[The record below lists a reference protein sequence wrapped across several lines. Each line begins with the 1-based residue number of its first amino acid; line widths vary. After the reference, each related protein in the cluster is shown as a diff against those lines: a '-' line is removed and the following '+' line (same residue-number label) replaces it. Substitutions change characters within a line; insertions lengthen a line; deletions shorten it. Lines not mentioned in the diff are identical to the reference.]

1 MPIQYPSPQPTIG
14 PNPREVATVQVG
26 AAVFTDW
33 ETIWL
38 QHRLAESHSIF
49 RFTCAERDPIPGVNE
64 FQKLQWRPGDPAAV
78 LLGGVP
84 AFAGVIIERQ
94 VAYDGTSHSVQL
106 TGKGQTYWGAESSVD
121 TTDNNGNFD
130 GMTVQQVYETVFGK
144 YPGGKLIWGT
154 PNPRPFPYLSCQ
166 PGEKNWDFVERICR
180 PRGMVLGSDFA
191 GNYLLI
197 GPHTPPL
204 IYRCIEGENI
214 KKLQM
219 IWNKDYFKTSYGIQ
233 SQAQGSDDQ
242 NGTAASEMECQVH
255 GNANIHSELHTP
267 AEQPVKTK
275 EELCERAQFEQ
286 IWVEGA
292 EIECHVTVQGW
303 FPPGFDDIWRVG
315 MNVYIWSPMA
325 CLDMILKIQ
334 TATFTQDNNSG
345 TQTEL
350 ELVLPWKLRGQAPYN
365 VGKAGVPQDP
375 VTNPT
380 PAPTPSQVQQS
391 QQSPFEPTPQQWQ
404 DLVAGITP
412 TS

>member
-1 MPIQYPSPQPTIG
+1 VPIQYPSPQPTIG
-14 PNPREVATVQVG
+14 PNPREIATVQVG
-26 AAVFTDW
+26 EAVFTDW

-38 QHRLAESHSIF
+38 QHRLAEAYSWF
-49 RFTCAERDPIPGVNE
+49 RFTCAEREPIPGVNE
-64 FQKLQWRPGDPAAV
+64 WQKLQFRPGDPAAV

-94 VAYDGTSHSVQL
+94 VAYDATSHSVQL
-106 TGKGQTYWGAESSVD
+106 TGKGLTYWGAESSVD
-121 TTDNNGNFD
+121 TTETNGNFD
-130 GMTVQQVYETVFGK
+130 GKTVDEVFKEVFAK
-144 YPGGKLIWGT
+144 YPGQKLNWGT

-166 PGEKNWDFVERICR
+166 PGEKNWDFVERVCR

-197 GPHTPPL
+197 SAHTPP
-204 IYRCIEGENI
+204 IMYRCIEGENI

-219 IWNKDYFKTSYGIQ
+219 IWSKDYFKQLYGVQ
-233 SQAQGSDDQ
+233 GQAPASDQQ
-242 NGTAASEMECQVH
+242 NGTAASEMEGKVP
-255 GNANIHSELHTP
+255 GNAPIHSELHTP
-267 AEQPVKTK
+267 AEQPVTDPQ
-275 EELCERAQFEQ
+275 ELQERAQFEQ
-286 IWVEGA
+286 IWTEGA

-325 CLDMILKIQ
+325 MLDMVLKIQ

-350 ELVLPWKLRGQAPYN
+350 ELVLPWKLRGNAPYN
-365 VGKAGVPQDP
+365 IGVPGIPQDP

-380 PAPTPSQVQQS
+380 PAPTPEQIQQS
-391 QQSPFEPTPQQWQ
+391 QQNPFEPTNQQWQ